1 MNDGLIDT
9 NVFMHAL
16 TRDEHSV
23 ECRAFLE
30 CLRQGT
36 LRVHLEPYV
45 VHELT
50 YAMPRLEKG
59 WTREKLAEFL
69 LMVIR
74 LPGIDCDRSLL
85 EAAIS
90 RWVSSQR
97 VSFVD
102 ALLWAAAQNA
112 ATAVYTINDKDFR
125 SGSVVA
131 PRPLPGCKRLEPAS
145 D

>member
-1 MNDGLIDT
+1 MNDGFVDT

-16 TRDEHSV
+16 TRDENSA

-36 LRVHLEPYV
+36 LRVRLEPYV

-50 YAMPRLEKG
+50 YALPRLEKR
-59 WTREKLAEFL
+59 WTRERLAEFL
-69 LMVIR
+69 LMVIG

-85 EAAIS
+85 ESALS

-102 ALLWAAAQNA
+102 ALLWAEALHS
-112 ATAVYTINDKDFR
+112 ATAVYTINDQDFR
-125 SGSVVA
+125 SASVVA
-131 PRPLPGCKRLEPAS
+131 PRPLPGCERLDPEWE
-145 D
+145 